1 MAAELGDVPLS
12 KGFREELD
20 LLTRHIRM
28 IQVVKEH
35 GPIGIIRLSQLLDLP
50 KHKVR
55 YSLRILEKEGF
66 INPTT
71 SGAMATEKVD
81 ELFDS
86 LKTIL
91 NEVQDEIANL
101 LESLRESDLAAES

>member
-1 MAAELGDVPLS
+1 MASKSGDVPLS

-20 LLTRHIRM
+20 LLSRHIKM
-28 IQVVKEH
+28 IQFVQAH
-35 GPIGIIRLSQLLDLP
+35 GPIGIIRLSALLAVP

-71 SGAMATEKVD
+71 AGATATDKVN
-81 ELFDS
+81 ELFES
-86 LKTIL
+86 LQAIL
-91 NEVQDEIANL
+91 GEVQDEIQGL
-101 LESLRESDLAAES
+101 LETIKSGDVPE

>member
-1 MAAELGDVPLS
+1 MAAELGEVPLS

-28 IQVVKEH
+28 IQFVKEH

-71 SGAMATEKVD
+71 SGAEATPKVE
-81 ELFDS
+81 ELFTS
-86 LKTIL
+86 LETIL
-91 NEVQDEIANL
+91 NEVQEEIAGL
-101 LESLRESDLAAES
+101 IESLHESDIAE

>member
-28 IQVVKEH
+28 IKFVKEH

-55 YSLRILEKEGF
+55 YSLRILEREGF

-71 SGAMATEKVD
+71 SGAETTKKVE
-81 ELFDS
+81 ELFTS
-86 LKTIL
+86 LETIL
-91 NEVQDEIANL
+91 NEVQEEIAGL
-101 LESLRESDLAAES
+101 IESLHESEISK